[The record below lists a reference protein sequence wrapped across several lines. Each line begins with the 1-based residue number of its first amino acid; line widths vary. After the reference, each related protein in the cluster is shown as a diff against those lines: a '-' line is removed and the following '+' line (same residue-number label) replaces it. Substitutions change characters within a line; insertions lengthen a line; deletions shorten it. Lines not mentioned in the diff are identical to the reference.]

1 MSKKVMFLKKT
12 VSNPSKKGKN
22 KERFKLQDT
31 YWG

>member
-1 MSKKVMFLKKT
+1 MSKKVMFLIKT
-12 VSNPSKKGKN
+12 VLNPGKKEKN